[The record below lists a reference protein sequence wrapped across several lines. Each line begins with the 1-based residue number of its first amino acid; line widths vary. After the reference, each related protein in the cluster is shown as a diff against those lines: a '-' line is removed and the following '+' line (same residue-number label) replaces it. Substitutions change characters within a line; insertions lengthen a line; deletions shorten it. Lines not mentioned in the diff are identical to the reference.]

1 MPDYARTQEFRIS
14 KTEEALLSKHIQAR
28 RDTNYNVIKNRN
40 RCKEQKQ
47 QAEAGNACRLTER
60 MQRNREL
67 CSGAG
72 KAL

>member
-14 KTEEALLSKHIQAR
+14 KTEALLSKHIQAR

-47 QAEAGNACRLTER
+47 QAEAGNARCLTER
-60 MQRNREL
+60 TQRNREL
-67 CSGAG
+67 CSGAE